1 MRADTATA
9 AVTTPQ
15 QAVARCATSAQDLCV
30 LTACAIASDMGTQ
43 KRTKKITVCA
53 MAAAL
58 GTTIL
63 YLGSFIE
70 VLDISMAVLASV
82 LCVIMVIE
90 YGKGAP
96 WSVFLVTS
104 LLSLLLLPNKFPA
117 LLYTLFFGY
126 YPIIKEKIEKIPS
139 RILSWAIKLVIFAAA
154 TGLLFLLTTIFTV
167 DVEIPAGTIMKS
179 VFVVLIALTL
189 ILYDLAMTRIISFY
203 IIRLRQRFKKIF

>member
-1 MRADTATA
+1 M
-9 AVTTPQ
+9 
-15 QAVARCATSAQDLCV
+15 
-30 LTACAIASDMGTQ
+30 AS
-43 KRTKKITVCA
+43 
-53 MAAAL
+53 AL

-70 VLDISMAVLASV
+70 ALDISMAVLASV

-96 WSVFLVTS
+96 WSVFFVTS

-139 RILSWAIKLVIFAAA
+139 RIVGWIIKLCIFAAA

-167 DVEIPAGTIMKS
+167 DVDIPGGTIMKA
-179 VFVVLIALTL
+179 VFIVLIALTL